1 MIPRHS
7 PSTTPAGSRARLD
20 QTPPSPPPPTTD
32 PRRGP
37 PAPSGDLERL
47 SLRPRPPGAA
57 GGTQPPRA
65 ALPAASASASSSSSS
80 AGAGASPSP
89 ADVLSAARTAKRR
102 MAALLERYEAAQ
114 DAVTRAATAQEQ
126 LDRLQQL
133 MDAGHEILA
142 LYASLPRSAAVRVF
156 TDEEVRTL
164 RDDLMQANDQ
174 STVIGNTAYLAMK
187 DRQAKDADLLARMQ
201 KLNESRDPPLDLSQL
216 EARLRKH
223 ATDEF
228 DWWTNKAAR
237 AERALA
243 VCRFAAGLPST
254 PAAERAAEDAQ
265 LRELSGKLVFE
276 SFVVLHSRT
285 QLALAAMPHLGELSP
300 AEASGEDSSLA
311 GILMSFRDDILPAF
325 QSTGEDVM
333 RGQGRPLDPASCAV
347 LEGVVGRLAEF
358 ATTLEQRLAGL
369 RDQPAA
375 AGLPV
380 EAMEAFIEDAWIT
393 ANKVTDLLT
402 RQPSAA
408 GVAGPSGSAAAAP
421 VETAAET
428 ETETELA
435 AGSDHPPLTDT
446 AAEGPAGARRKK
458 KRRPGSGSAQPTAAA
473 GTTPAAAAA
482 AQPQTPAAA
491 APAKVLTRT
500 ALGTQVLTDAVPT
513 GGMALQ
519 GGASA
524 GAAAPAG
531 PVAAVTPPPAETLAQ
546 RLSRLETLVGF
557 DLPAQQREVSRA
569 RRELAPESA
578 RHVAEEAVRRL
589 TAQAT
594 EMAACLAE
602 WEDQGLRRTLS
613 AAQQD
618 QVHTQTRRLRVL
630 LADVRGQAKAL
641 QDGMATATLDHM
653 KTYAFPTQTHV
664 AQLLQAGELA
674 PAGPAR
680 ALKGEPGTLFELKL
694 QPAALRNGVLPRPIW
709 LHVHTAWPVKAD
721 QLATLDDEAFAAS
734 HVKSDA
740 GRGHNRQWQDAQ
752 AAAGRDNVLIHRGK
766 ISPALCRTLLKPHP
780 ADALTA

>member
-1 MIPRHS
+1 
-7 PSTTPAGSRARLD
+7 
-20 QTPPSPPPPTTD
+20 
-32 PRRGP
+32 
-37 PAPSGDLERL
+37 
-47 SLRPRPPGAA
+47 
-57 GGTQPPRA
+57 
-65 ALPAASASASSSSSS
+65 
-80 AGAGASPSP
+80 
-89 ADVLSAARTAKRR
+89 
-102 MAALLERYEAAQ
+102 MAALLDRYEAAQ
-114 DAVTRAATAQEQ
+114 QAVTRAATAQEQ
-126 LDRLQQL
+126 LDRLEQL

-142 LYASLPRSAAVRVF
+142 LYASLPRHTAVRVF
-156 TDEEVRTL
+156 TDAEVRTL
-164 RDDLMQANDQ
+164 RDDILQANDQ
-174 STVIGNTAYLAMK
+174 STVIHNSAYLAMK
-187 DRQAKDADLLARMQ
+187 DRKAKDADLLARMV

-228 DWWTNKAAR
+228 DWWTHKAAR

-243 VCRFAAGLPST
+243 ACRFAAGLPST
-254 PAAERAAEDAQ
+254 SAADRAVEDAQ

-276 SFVVLHSRT
+276 SFIVLHNRT
-285 QLALAAMPHLGELSP
+285 ELALAAMPQLGEPAP
-300 AEASGEDSSLA
+300 AEASGDDSSLA
-311 GILMSFRDDILPAF
+311 SILMSFRDDILPAF

-333 RGQGRPLDPASCAV
+333 RGRGRPLDAASCAV

-369 RDQPAA
+369 RDEQAT

-393 ANKVTDLLT
+393 ANKATDLLT
-402 RQPSAA
+402 RQPNAA

-421 VETAAET
+421 AGTAAET
-428 ETETELA
+428 ETETDTETA
-435 AGSDHPPLTDT
+435 AGSDHAPVTDT

-458 KRRPGSGSAQPTAAA
+458 KRRPQSGSAQPTATA
-473 GTTPAAAAA
+473 GPPQAAAV
-482 AQPQTPAAA
+482 AQPPAPAA

-500 ALGTQVLTDAVPT
+500 AWGTQVLVDAPPPDEGPPGDAAPEAT
-513 GGMALQ
+513 
-519 GGASA
+519 ASA
-524 GAAAPAG
+524 GPVGAA
-531 PVAAVTPPPAETLAQ
+531 TPPPAETLAQ
-546 RLSRLETLVGF
+546 RLSRLETLVAF

-589 TAQAT
+589 TAQAA
-594 EMAACLAE
+594 EMAACLAT
-602 WEDQGLRRTLS
+602 WDDRALRQSLS
-613 AAQQD
+613 SAQQD

-630 LADVRGQAKAL
+630 LADVQGQAKAL
-641 QDGMATATLDHM
+641 QDGMAAATRDHT
-653 KTYAFPTQTHV
+653 KTYAFPTQAHV

-674 PAGPAR
+674 AAGPAR

-694 QPAALRNGVLPRPIW
+694 QPAPLRNGVLPKPIW

-721 QLATLDDEAFAAS
+721 QLATLGDEAFAAS

-766 ISPALCRTLLKPHP
+766 ITPALCRTLLTPH
-780 ADALTA
+780 AVDAQPS

>member
-7 PSTTPAGSRARLD
+7 PGTAPTGRRPLPD
-20 QTPPSPPPPTTD
+20 QTPPPPQAPTTD

-37 PAPSGDLERL
+37 PAPSGELERL
-47 SLRPRPPGAA
+47 SLRPRPPGGV

-65 ALPAASASASSSSSS
+65 ALPAAAASASSASSS
-80 AGAGASPSP
+80 AGGGASPSP
-89 ADVLSAARTAKRR
+89 ADVLSAARTAKRK

-114 DAVTRAATAQEQ
+114 QAVTQAATAQEQ

-164 RDDLMQANDQ
+164 RDDLMRANEQ
-174 STVIGNTAYLAMK
+174 STVMGNTAYLAMK
-187 DRQAKDADLLARMQ
+187 DRQAKDADLLARMV

-216 EARLRKH
+216 EARVRKH
-223 ATDEF
+223 AINEF
-228 DWWTNKAAR
+228 DWWTHKAAR

-254 PAAERAAEDAQ
+254 SAADRALEDAQ

-285 QLALAAMPHLGELSP
+285 QLALAAMPHMGEPSP

-311 GILMSFRDDILPAF
+311 SILMSFRDDILPAF

-333 RGQGRPLDPASCAV
+333 RGQGRPLEAASCAV

-369 RDQPAA
+369 REEQAT

-402 RQPSAA
+402 RQPSVA

-421 VETAAET
+421 AETAAGT
-428 ETETELA
+428 ETETA
-435 AGSDHPPLTDT
+435 AGSDHAPATDT

-458 KRRPGSGSAQPTAAA
+458 KRRPGPGSAPPAAAA
-473 GTTPAAAAA
+473 GTMPAAAAA
-482 AQPQTPAAA
+482 AQLQAPAAA

-500 ALGTQVLTDAVPT
+500 ALGTQVLTDAVPP
-513 GGMALQ
+513 GGAALQ
-519 GGASA
+519 DDASA
-524 GAAAPAG
+524 GAAAAAG
-531 PVAAVTPPPAETLAQ
+531 AVAAVKPPPAETLAQ

-589 TAQAT
+589 AAQAT
-594 EMAACLAE
+594 AMAACLAE

-630 LADVRGQAKAL
+630 LADVQGQAKAL
-641 QDGMATATLDHM
+641 QDGMDRSTLDHM
-653 KTYAFPTQTHV
+653 KTYAFPTQAHV
-664 AQLLQAGELA
+664 AELQQAGELA
-674 PAGPAR
+674 AAGPAR

-721 QLATLDDEAFAAS
+721 QLSTLDDAAFAAS

-740 GRGHNRQWQDAQ
+740 GRGHNRQWQQAQ

-766 ISPALCRTLLKPHP
+766 ISPALCRTLMAPQ
-780 ADALTA
+780 